1 MAKIKGIDVL
11 IKIGSSA
18 VGGQRGATL
27 NRSGEAID
35 VTTKDSSGWK
45 ESEAGLK
52 EWGVDCDGL
61 VVVDDTAYAALEAA
75 YMASTEVTV
84 EVAMPSGKK
93 YSGSG
98 IITDFPIEAPY
109 DDEVSYS
116 VSILGN
122 GELTQEEAV

>member
-1 MAKIKGIDVL
+1 MIKGIDVL
-11 IKIGSSA
+11 IKIGA
-18 VGGQRGATL
+18 AEIGGQRGATL
-27 NRSGEAID
+27 NRSGETID
-35 VTTKDSSGWK
+35 ATTKDSSGWK
-45 ESEAGLK
+45 ENIAGLK

-75 YMASTEVTV
+75 FMASSEVTV

-109 DDEVSYS
+109 DDGVTYS
-116 VSILGN
+116 VSIVGN
-122 GELTQEEAV
+122 GELTQTEAA